1 MFESMTDIIR
11 DIASRAE
18 IAERQDG
25 DATVHHSAVASMLRD
40 LEKRIGEAYRA
51 HLTKGDM
58 CTMECVSIG
67 NELNQYM
74 EQMKRLAD
82 ENASLKKCVGGKCE
96 RMEVD
101 AELCSK
107 CPWAEVWRLK
117 AENASLKNQVRY
129 LRIRNERQRS
139 ALSEADVKAVEC
151 SAEVGRLKAQ
161 LKAVGDYSA
170 QTYELKEAL
179 RCIARS
185 ARAALKE
192 EDV

>member
-1 MFESMTDIIR
+1 MAESMTDIIR

-51 HLTKGDM
+51 HLTNGDM

-101 AELCSK
+101 AELCTN
-107 CPWAEVWRLK
+107 CPWAEI
-117 AENASLKNQVRY
+117 E
-129 LRIRNERQRS
+129 
-139 ALSEADVKAVEC
+139 
-151 SAEVGRLKAQ
+151 RLKAQ
-161 LKAVGDYSA
+161 LKAVGDYAA
-170 QTYELKEAL
+170 QTYDLKEAL

>member
-1 MFESMTDIIR
+1 
-11 DIASRAE
+11 
-18 IAERQDG
+18 
-25 DATVHHSAVASMLRD
+25 
-40 LEKRIGEAYRA
+40 
-51 HLTKGDM
+51 
-58 CTMECVSIG
+58 MECVSIG

-101 AELCSK
+101 AELCTN
-107 CPWAEVWRLK
+107 CPWAEI
-117 AENASLKNQVRY
+117 E
-129 LRIRNERQRS
+129 
-139 ALSEADVKAVEC
+139 
-151 SAEVGRLKAQ
+151 RLKAQ
-161 LKAVGDYSA
+161 LKAVGDYAA
-170 QTYELKEAL
+170 QTYDLKEAL